1 MIDRGDRLG
10 QIADLA
16 RSVTSALDL
25 EAVLTHVIEAVT
37 SLRSDVYC
45 AIRLVDHEAGGYRLA
60 GVGGIAS
67 DQRLPVLPFG
77 EGLTDVV
84 GTTQRALVV
93 TDILADPRAGGKE
106 WYAARGLRA
115 YYGIPI
121 QAGPHLLGVL
131 NVYLPEA
138 TLPTA
143 AEREVLD
150 LLVSQ
155 TAVAIGN
162 ARMFANS
169 DAGRRAAEA
178 LASVGRLL
186 SETLDADAVGQRIA
200 DGVLPLLRARS
211 SILFRLDGEA
221 DDPVAVALAGTI
233 ADRLAS
239 GIAFPRNRGALGL
252 ALRERRPVFSSDVYA
267 DPEIADA
274 PGLRVRVDPEDRAV
288 LAVPLLVRNRV
299 IGALFV
305 RDRTGR
311 VFSEEDVRL
320 ARAFAD
326 QAAVAFENA
335 RLYQAATR
343 ERRRLEALYNV
354 SRRVAAMEEPDEV
367 LDVIVNEAVRLLGA
381 EAAGVRTVDGD
392 DLVLR
397 ARTASAS
404 DLLRPRLGVG
414 ESLSGVIVQ
423 TGRPVR
429 VEDVLEDTR
438 LHPAH
443 KRSAR
448 DLGYHGFM
456 GVPLRSPSA
465 TIGTLYVYSLR
476 RRRFTAEEEALLG
489 ALADQASLALEQHAR
504 TRRLRALARLNQIVS
519 SSLDTGEVL
528 REITRAAAELMD
540 APVVSLSIAD
550 EAGRQL
556 VRQAFSDE
564 TIGADH
570 PGSIR
575 RFGEGGSGWVA
586 EHRRTLHVPDVF
598 TDDRIV
604 AREWFRKHG
613 LRSALTVPILFG
625 DSLLGVLGLYARSP
639 FALGAEDRSLLESF
653 VAQAAIAIH
662 NARLFEELRLAH
674 EQLERSQEQ
683 LVHSEK
689 LSALGQLVAGV
700 AHELNNPLSAVLGSA
715 YLAERHVAQ
724 TPAERHVQRI
734 REAAERA
741 AQIVRNLLQFAR
753 DTTGRR
759 EHIEINTLVRQVA
772 DLTLNAGATQSVKLT
787 LDLEPRLPS
796 TFGDPV
802 QIEQVL
808 INLITNAY
816 QAMEG
821 EPGAVR
827 VRTRGTPDT
836 LRVEVSDT
844 GPGVAPETRTKV
856 FDPFF
861 TTKPVGKGTGLGLS
875 VAHGIVAMHGGRIWL
890 EEGGPGA
897 TFVVEIPVKPGPITK
912 RPLPPPFPGG
922 GGRVLVIDDETQ
934 VAEVLADLL
943 VELGAGVAVAHS
955 AAEGRR
961 LLADEPFDLV
971 ALDLVMPDEGGAD
984 LWRWLAREM
993 PAMARKV
1000 VFITGNIDPAMQQ
1013 FIAST
1018 GRPSLAK
1025 PYTLNALQELVAS
1038 ELGR

>member
-1 MIDRGDRLG
+1 MIGRADRLG

-25 EAVLTHVIEAVT
+25 EAVLSHVIEAVT
-37 SLRSDVYC
+37 SLRADLYC
-45 AIRLVDHEAGGYRLA
+45 VIRLVDDDAGGYRLA
-60 GVGGIAS
+60 RVGGAAAEG
-67 DQRLPVLPFG
+67 RVPMLPFG
-77 EGLTDVV
+77 EGLTHVV
-84 GTTQRALVV
+84 GESRRPLVV
-93 TDILADPRAGGKE
+93 SDILADSRAGGKE
-106 WYAARGLRA
+106 WYAARGLRV

-121 QAGPHLLGVL
+121 QAGQQLLGVV
-131 NVYLPEA
+131 NVYLPA
-138 TLPTA
+138 DAVPTA
-143 AEREVLD
+143 EERDVLD
-150 LLVSQ
+150 LLASQ
-155 TAVAIGN
+155 TAVAIRN
-162 ARMFANS
+162 ARMFAS
-169 DAGRRAAEA
+169 SEAGRRAAEA

-200 DGVLPLLRARS
+200 DGVLPLLRVRS
-211 SILFRLDGEA
+211 AILFRLDGEA
-221 DDPVAVALAGTI
+221 DDPVAVALAGEI
-233 ADRLAS
+233 AERLAPGVS
-239 GIAFPRNRGALGL
+239 FPRNRGALGI
-252 ALRERRPVFSSDVYA
+252 AVRERRPVFSSDVYA
-267 DPEIADA
+267 DPEIADT
-274 PGLRVRVDPEDRAV
+274 PGLRVRIDPEDRAV
-288 LAVPLLVRNRV
+288 LAVPLLVRSRV

-305 RDRTGR
+305 RERTGR
-311 VFSEEDVRL
+311 VFSEEDVQL

-343 ERRRLEALYNV
+343 ERRRLEALYDV
-354 SRRVAAMEEPDEV
+354 SRRVAAVDDPDEI
-367 LDVIVNEAVRLLGA
+367 LTVIVNEAARLLAA
-381 EAAGVRTVDGD
+381 EAAGLRTADGD

-404 DLLRPRLGVG
+404 NLLRPRIGLG

-448 DLGYHGFM
+448 ELGYHGFV
-456 GVPLRSPSA
+456 GVPLRSPA
-465 TIGTLYVYSLR
+465 GIIGTLYVYSLR
-476 RRRFTAEEEALLG
+476 RRQFNAEEAALLA

-519 SSLDTGEVL
+519 SSLDTGDVL
-528 REITRAAAELMD
+528 REITRAAGELMD
-540 APVVSLSIAD
+540 ARLVSIAITD
-550 EAGRQL
+550 DTGHQL

-570 PGSIR
+570 PGGVR
-575 RFGEGGSGWVA
+575 RFGEGASGWAA
-586 EHRRTLHVPDVF
+586 EHRQLLHVPDVF
-598 TDDRIV
+598 AD
-604 AREWFRKHG
+604 ARTRSRDWYRKHG
-613 LRSALTVPILFG
+613 FRSNLSVPIVFG
-625 DSLLGVLGLYARSP
+625 DALLGVLVLYGRKPFGLGPEHR
-639 FALGAEDRSLLESF
+639 GLLESF

-662 NARLFEELRLAH
+662 NARLYEELRVAH

-715 YLAERHVAQ
+715 YLAERHVAG
-724 TPAERHVQRI
+724 TPAERHVERI
-734 REAAERA
+734 RDAAERA

-759 EHIEINTLVRQVA
+759 EDMEINALVRRVA
-772 DLTLNAGATQSVKLT
+772 DLSLHAGATQNVRLT
-787 LDLEPRLPS
+787 LDLEPQLPM
-796 TFGDPV
+796 TYGDPGQV
-802 QIEQVL
+802 EQVL
-808 INLITNAY
+808 LNLITNAY

-821 EPGAVR
+821 RPGDVT
-827 VRTRGTPDT
+827 VRTRGTAGV
-836 LRVEVSDT
+836 LRIEVSDT
-844 GPGVAPETRTKV
+844 GPGVAPDARTKV
-856 FDPFF
+856 FDPFY

-897 TFVVEIPVKPGPITK
+897 TFVMEIPVKPGPATTAPPAPI
-912 RPLPPPFPGG
+912 RPPS
-922 GGRVLVIDDETQ
+922 GGRVLVVDDETQ

-943 VELGAGVAVAHS
+943 AEIGFGVTVTHS
-955 AAEGRR
+955 AAEARR
-961 LLADEPFDLV
+961 VLAEKTFDLV

-984 LWRWLAREM
+984 LWRWLTREM
-993 PAMARKV
+993 PEVAKKV
-1000 VFITGNIDPAMQQ
+1000 VFVTGNIDPTMQQ

-1025 PYTLNALQELVAS
+1025 PYTLTALQELVTS